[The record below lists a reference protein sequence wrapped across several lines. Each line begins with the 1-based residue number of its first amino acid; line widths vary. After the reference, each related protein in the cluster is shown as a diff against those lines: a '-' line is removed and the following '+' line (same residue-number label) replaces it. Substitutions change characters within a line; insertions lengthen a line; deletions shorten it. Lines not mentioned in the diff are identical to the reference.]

1 MVIDHNIVTSDG
13 LACDWL
19 YGHLFWTDTG
29 TNSIMMSDFDG
40 RMIATVVKD
49 ELEEP
54 RAIAVYP
61 EKGYSINTCFAKA
74 GRIFH
79 LTNPN
84 CFQMAVLV

>member
-61 EKGYSINTCFAKA
+61 EKGY
-74 GRIFH
+74 
-79 LTNPN
+79 
-84 CFQMAVLV
+84 